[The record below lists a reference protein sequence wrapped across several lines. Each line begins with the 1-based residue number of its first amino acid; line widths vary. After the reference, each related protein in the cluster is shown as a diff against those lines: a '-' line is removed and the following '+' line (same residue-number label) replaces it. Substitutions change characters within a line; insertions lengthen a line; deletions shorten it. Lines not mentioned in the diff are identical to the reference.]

1 MSSATTLYVSDLDGT
16 LLNQESEVSERTAQ
30 ILHKLIHEKGLLFTV
45 ATARTPA
52 TVEPLTANIG
62 IQLPMI
68 VMTGA
73 AWWEPQGK
81 RFTHTH
87 TIPIETVKIIAEV
100 CARWDI
106 QPFVYCVEGDDFIR
120 VEHTESLSPEEFK
133 FVKQRLNLPHKAF
146 YLNDNVAPAEA
157 YLVFACNE
165 YEKLKQVNEALHLA
179 APECHSTCYPD
190 IFDNSIGYLEVFAP
204 NISKAA
210 AIKQL
215 AAEINADKIVVFGDN
230 LNDLPMLSIADTA
243 IAVGNAFPEVKE
255 KADLVI
261 DNNTTDAV
269 ARWIEENY
277 K

>member
-1 MSSATTLYVSDLDGT
+1 MSDTKTLYVSDLDGT
-16 LLNQESEVSERTAQ
+16 LLNQDSQVSERTAE
-30 ILHKLIHEKGLLFTV
+30 ILHSLIKEKELMFTV

-52 TVEPLTANIG
+52 TVVPLTANIG
-62 IQLPMI
+62 IELPMI

-73 AWWEPQGK
+73 AWWEPQGR
-81 RFTHTH
+81 RFTHTR
-87 TIPIETVKIIAEV
+87 TIPVDTVKVIVEV
-100 CARWDI
+100 CSRWDI
-106 QPFVYCVEGDDFIR
+106 HPFVYCVQDDDFIR
-120 VEHTESLSPEEFK
+120 VEHVESLSPEEFK
-133 FVKQRLNLPHKAF
+133 FVKARLNLPHKAF
-146 YLNDNVAPAEA
+146 YLNDNVAPNEA

-165 YEKLKQVNEALHLA
+165 YAKLKQVNEAIREA
-179 APECHSTCYPD
+179 TPECRSTCYPD
-190 IFDNSIGYLEVFAP
+190 IFDSNIGYLEVFAP
-204 NISKAA
+204 HTSKAA

-215 AAEINADKIVVFGDN
+215 AAEINADNIVVFGDN

-269 ARWIEENY
+269 ARWILENH

>member
-1 MSSATTLYVSDLDGT
+1 MSRATTLYVSDLDGT
-16 LLNQESEVSERTAQ
+16 LLNQNSEVSERTAQ
-30 ILHKLIHEKGLLFTV
+30 ILHKLIEEGVQFTV

-52 TVEPLTANIG
+52 TVEPLTAAIG

-81 RFTHTH
+81 RFTHAH
-87 TIPIETVKIIAEV
+87 TIPVETVKIIAEV
-100 CARWDI
+100 CSRWGI
-106 QPFVYCVEGDDFIR
+106 HPFVYCVQDDDFIR
-120 VEHTESLSPEEFK
+120 VEHVETLSAEELK
-133 FVKQRLNLPHKAF
+133 FVKARLNLPHKAF

-165 YEKLKQVNEALHLA
+165 YEKLKQVNEAIHQA
-179 APECHSTCYPD
+179 APECRSTCYPD
-190 IFDNSIGYLEVFAP
+190 IFDHSIGYLEVFAP
-204 NISKAA
+204 HISKAA

-215 AAEINADKIVVFGDN
+215 ASEINADKIVVFGDN

-255 KADLVI
+255 KADIVI
-261 DNNTTDAV
+261 ENNTTDAV
-269 ARWIEENY
+269 ARWIQENY